1 MRALL
6 LSMLLLVSLGCGG
19 DDRRPAAR
27 PDSSV
32 SPDAASADDAG
43 AVDATIRP
51 PFDAGDG
58 LDDVQVWAHSPRE
71 LYRFDPRTN
80 EVSFVGR
87 FVDAAGAPADDMTDL
102 AVDGFGNLYTCSFT
116 DLYRVDPSTAV
127 VTRVGSLGDGAFA
140 RFNAL
145 TFAPAGELD
154 PSSEVLIAANAEGDF
169 YRVDPTTGASAS
181 IGQFSDGFGSSGD
194 IVSVLGAGTFVTAFR
209 EDLTSDWLIR
219 VDLRTGVATPVGA
232 TGTTRLF
239 GLAYWRNRLYGFNS
253 LGWLYVIDVDTGR
266 ATRVTGDTGAST
278 FFGAG
283 VTTNAPT
290 API

>member
-1 MRALL
+1 MRVLC
-6 LSMLLLVSLGCGG
+6 LSLLLVSIACGS
-19 DDRRPAAR
+19 DDRRPGAR
-27 PDSSV
+27 LDGGA
-32 SPDAASADDAG
+32 PDAANPTGDAAPADA
-43 AVDATIRP
+43 P
-51 PFDAGDG
+51 PFTFDAGDG

-80 EVSFVGR
+80 EVSYVGR
-87 FVDAAGAPADDMTDL
+87 FVDEAGEPADDMTDL

-116 DLYRVDPSTAV
+116 ELFRVDPATAV
-127 VTRVGSLGDGAFA
+127 VTRVGSLGDGADA

-154 PSSEVLIAANAEGDF
+154 PTSEVLIAANAEGDI

-181 IGQFSDGFGSSGD
+181 VGRFSDGFGSSGD
-194 IVSVLGAGTFVTAFR
+194 IVSVLGAGTYVTAFR
-209 EDLTSDWLIR
+209 EDLETDWLIR
-219 VDLRTGVATPVGA
+219 VDLRTGVATPIGE
-232 TGTTRLF
+232 TGTVRLF

-253 LGWLYVIDVDTGR
+253 LGWLFVIDVDTGR
-266 ATRVTGDTGAST
+266 ATRISGDTGAST